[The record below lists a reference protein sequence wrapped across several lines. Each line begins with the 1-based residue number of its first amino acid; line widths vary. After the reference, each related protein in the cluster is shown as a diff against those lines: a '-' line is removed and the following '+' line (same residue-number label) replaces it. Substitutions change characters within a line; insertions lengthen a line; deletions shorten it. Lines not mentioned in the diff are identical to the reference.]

1 MIRDRPSRLCVFSVH
16 SQPCAYSRGIFD
28 TEDSPMS
35 TESKSSSSQPRSP
48 GSDSN
53 ENETENTSGDENDT
67 SASRTDTDRPPLPL
81 ADLLTRETDR
91 KFVGLT
97 ENDSREYPDEV
108 PPETR
113 CSAAN
118 SRSFKEAIQALPKA
132 SSGELWATNDFV
144 ETSGRVDTAVIRRVH
159 GLDVDALESYTG
171 SSIEDLAAASEA
183 DAVVRVYDHQDI
195 VDDRRKALNA
205 LGYDVKFRWQ
215 IASDSYS
222 IINPQEAYLPIIS
235 ALQQRGETNPF
246 GWVSYRDW
254 GGLFKMV
261 VICPSLR
268 HLVSGDQGDIEDD
281 VEEDGITI
289 AVSNDSDSDED
300 SNKDEEGSET
310 IIYGGFQ
317 TGYDFRG
324 TQTLW
329 ARPVLFFP
337 DSGTV
342 LPDMGER
349 YTRRHY
355 GKATNADHERSQGRV
370 PISEWW
376 RSIYD
381 DIDTRMI
388 EVDTAIRR
396 TRAIAYDFEDLPFS
410 VEDCYTYW
418 GIAFKYAERAADRA
432 ISIAKPSSRPT
443 VFNLQLSLLIAVLQ
457 EYEGSMASDTYQEYL
472 EVAGELFRKPAMMI
486 QLAMQEHDRQ
496 TDDDSQHVLPE
507 NQQTLSDS
515 LEDIV
520 DIPGISVDTEVD
532 LSDQQAHRVQDQLQR
547 RLGDIS

>member
-1 MIRDRPSRLCVFSVH
+1 
-16 SQPCAYSRGIFD
+16 
-28 TEDSPMS
+28 MS
-35 TESKSSSSQPRSP
+35 AQSNSSSNQPRSP
-48 GSDSN
+48 DSDSN
-53 ENETENTSGDENDT
+53 ENETENTSGDEKDT
-67 SASRTDTDRPPLPL
+67 NASRTDTDRPALPL

-97 ENDSREYPDEV
+97 ENDPQEYPDEV

-113 CSAAN
+113 CSPEN
-118 SRSFKEAIQALPKA
+118 SRSFKDAIRVLPKA

-144 ETSGRVDTAVIRRVH
+144 ETSGSVDTAAIRRVH
-159 GLDVDALESYTG
+159 GLDVDALESQTG
-171 SSIEDLAAASEA
+171 HSLEDLAAASEA
-183 DAVVRVYDHQDI
+183 DAVVRVHDHQDI

-235 ALQQRGETNPF
+235 ALQQRGENNPF

-254 GGLFKMV
+254 GGLLKMV

-268 HLVSGDQGDIEDD
+268 HAVSGDKEDIEDD
-281 VEEDGITI
+281 VDEDGISI
-289 AVSNDSDSDED
+289 AVSNDSDSDD
-300 SNKDEEGSET
+300 DADEEGSET

-329 ARPVLFFP
+329 ARPILFFP

-381 DIDTRMI
+381 DIDTRMV

-432 ISIAKPSSRPT
+432 TSIAKPSSRPT

-457 EYEGSMASDTYQEYL
+457 QYEGSMASDTYQEYL
-472 EVAGELFRKPAMMI
+472 EAAGELFRKPAMMI
-486 QLAMQEHDRQ
+486 QLAMQEHDRR
-496 TDDDSQHVLPE
+496 TDDDSQHVRPE

-520 DIPGISVDTEVD
+520 DIPGISVDTEAD
-532 LSDQQAHRVQDQLQR
+532 LSDQQAHRMQDQLQR

>member
-1 MIRDRPSRLCVFSVH
+1 
-16 SQPCAYSRGIFD
+16 
-28 TEDSPMS
+28 MS
-35 TESKSSSSQPRSP
+35 AQANSSSSQPRSP
-48 GSDSN
+48 DSSSN
-53 ENETENTSGDENDT
+53 ETENETENTSGDENDT
-67 SASRTDTDRPPLPL
+67 NDSRTDTDRPALPL

-97 ENDSREYPDEV
+97 ENDPQEYPDEV

-113 CSAAN
+113 CSPET
-118 SRSFKEAIQALPKA
+118 SRSFKDIIKVLPKA

-144 ETSGRVDTAVIRRVH
+144 ETSGRVDTAAIRRVH

-268 HLVSGDQGDIEDD
+268 HVVSGDQEDIEDD

-300 SNKDEEGSET
+300 SNKDEEGTASPSLLVTIATPMRTPTKTRKDRRPSSTAASRPGTTSEARRRSGRDLSSSSPT
-310 IIYGGFQ
+310 AGPSFPIWANGTHGGT
-317 TGYDFRG
+317 TGKPRM
-324 TQTLW
+324 
-329 ARPVLFFP
+329 PI
-337 DSGTV
+337 
-342 LPDMGER
+342 
-349 YTRRHY
+349 
-355 GKATNADHERSQGRV
+355 TNAV
-370 PISEWW
+370 
-376 RSIYD
+376 
-381 DIDTRMI
+381 
-388 EVDTAIRR
+388 
-396 TRAIAYDFEDLPFS
+396 RA
-410 VEDCYTYW
+410 V
-418 GIAFKYAERAADRA
+418 
-432 ISIAKPSSRPT
+432 SR
-443 VFNLQLSLLIAVLQ
+443 LASGGALSTTT
-457 EYEGSMASDTYQEYL
+457 S
-472 EVAGELFRKPAMMI
+472 
-486 QLAMQEHDRQ
+486 
-496 TDDDSQHVLPE
+496 
-507 NQQTLSDS
+507 TL
-515 LEDIV
+515 
-520 DIPGISVDTEVD
+520 G
-532 LSDQQAHRVQDQLQR
+532 
-547 RLGDIS
+547 

>member
-1 MIRDRPSRLCVFSVH
+1 MIRDRSSRLCVFSVH

-67 SASRTDTDRPPLPL
+67 SASRTDTHRPPLPL

-132 SSGELWATNDFV
+132 SSGELWATND
-144 ETSGRVDTAVIRRVH
+144 
-159 GLDVDALESYTG
+159 L
-171 SSIEDLAAASEA
+171 
-183 DAVVRVYDHQDI
+183 
-195 VDDRRKALNA
+195 ALNA

-268 HLVSGDQGDIEDD
+268 HVVSGDQGDIEDD

-329 ARPVLFFP
+329 ARPVLFLP

-496 TDDDSQHVLPE
+496 TDDPDERVIPE
-507 NQQTLSDS
+507 DQQTLSDA
-515 LEDIV
+515 LDDIV
-520 DIPGISVDTEVD
+520 DIPGITVDSEAD
-532 LSDQQAHRVQDQLQR
+532 LSDGAAQRLQDRVQR
-547 RLGDIS
+547 RLDDIESVT

>member
-1 MIRDRPSRLCVFSVH
+1 MATQTNSN
-16 SQPCAYSRGIFD
+16 
-28 TEDSPMS
+28 S
-35 TESKSSSSQPRSP
+35 TQPRS
-48 GSDSN
+48 SESSSNKNEVENSSKN
-53 ENETENTSGDENDT
+53 ENETNG
-67 SASRTDTDRPPLPL
+67 SRTHTDRPALPL
-81 ADLLTRETDR
+81 ADLLAQETDH

-97 ENDSREYPDEV
+97 ENEPSEYPDEI

-113 CSAAN
+113 CSTEN
-118 SRSFKEAIQALPKA
+118 PRSFNNAIQALPKA
-132 SSGELWATNDFV
+132 SSGELWASNDFV
-144 ETSGRVDTAVIRRVH
+144 ETSGRVDTAAIRRVH
-159 GLDVDALESYTG
+159 GFDADALESRTG
-171 SSIEDLAAASEA
+171 RSLEDLAAASEA
-183 DAVVRVYDHQDI
+183 NAVVRVHSHQDI

-235 ALQQRGETNPF
+235 ALQQRGETTPF

-254 GGLFKMV
+254 GGLLKMV
-261 VICPSLR
+261 VVCPSLR
-268 HLVSGDQGDIEDD
+268 HVVSGDKEDIEGD
-281 VEEDGITI
+281 VEKEGIT
-289 AVSNDSDSDED
+289 AAASDDSDSDDDADED
-300 SNKDEEGSET
+300 ASET

-329 ARPVLFFP
+329 ARPILFFP

-342 LPDMGER
+342 LPDTGEK

-370 PISEWW
+370 PINEWW

-388 EVDTAIRR
+388 EVDAAIRR

-418 GIAFKYAERAADRA
+418 GIANRYAERAADRA
-432 ISIAKPSSRPT
+432 TLIATPSSRPT
-443 VFNLQLSLLIAVLQ
+443 VFNIQLSLLIALLD
-457 EYEGSMASDTYQEYL
+457 EYEGSWASNTYQEYL
-472 EVAGELFRKPAMMI
+472 EVAGELLRKPAMMI
-486 QLAMQEHDRQ
+486 QLAMQEYDRR
-496 TDDDSQHVLPE
+496 TDDDSPRLLPE

-520 DIPGISVDTEVD
+520 DIPGISVDTEAD
-532 LSDQQAHRVQDQLQR
+532 LSDQQAHRVQERVQKQ
-547 RLGDIS
+547 LGDIY

>member
-1 MIRDRPSRLCVFSVH
+1 
-16 SQPCAYSRGIFD
+16 
-28 TEDSPMS
+28 MS
-35 TESKSSSSQPRSP
+35 TQANSNSSQPRSP
-48 GSDSN
+48 DSGS
-53 ENETENTSGDENDT
+53 NETENTNGDENDT
-67 SASRTDTDRPPLPL
+67 NDSRTDNERPALPL
-81 ADLLTRETDR
+81 TDLLTRETDR

-113 CSAAN
+113 CSPEN
-118 SRSFKEAIQALPKA
+118 SRSFKDAIRVLPKA

-144 ETSGRVDTAVIRRVH
+144 ETSGRVDTAAIRRVH
-159 GLDVDALESYTG
+159 GLDVDALESQTG
-171 SSIEDLAAASEA
+171 WSLEELAAASEA
-183 DAVVRVYDHQDI
+183 DAVVRVHDHQDI

-235 ALQQRGETNPF
+235 ALQQRGENNPF

-254 GGLFKMV
+254 GGLLKMV

-268 HLVSGDQGDIEDD
+268 HVVSGDKEDIEDD
-281 VEEDGITI
+281 VEEDGITS
-289 AVSNDSDSDED
+289 AVSNDSDSDGED
-300 SNKDEEGSET
+300 DEETSET
-310 IIYGGFQ
+310 VIYGGFQ

-329 ARPVLFFP
+329 ARPILFFP

-355 GKATNADHERSQGRV
+355 GKATNADYERSQGRV

-381 DIDTRMI
+381 DIDTRMV
-388 EVDTAIRR
+388 EVDSAIRR
-396 TRAIAYDFEDLPFS
+396 TRAIAYDFDDLPFS

-418 GIAFKYAERAADRA
+418 GIANRYAVAAADRA
-432 ISIAKPSSRPT
+432 TSIASPSSRPT
-443 VFNLQLSLLIAVLQ
+443 VYNLQFSLLIALLDQ
-457 EYEGSMASDTYQEYL
+457 YEGSWASDTYLEYL
-472 EVAGELFRKPAMMI
+472 EVAGELLRKPAMMI

-496 TDDDSQHVLPE
+496 TDEPDERVLPE
-507 NQQTLSDS
+507 DQQTLSDA
-515 LEDIV
+515 LDDIV
-520 DIPGISVDTEVD
+520 DIPGITVDSEAN
-532 LSDQQAHRVQDQLQR
+532 LSDGAAQRLQDRVQR
-547 RLGDIS
+547 RLDDIESVT

>member
-1 MIRDRPSRLCVFSVH
+1 
-16 SQPCAYSRGIFD
+16 
-28 TEDSPMS
+28 MS
-35 TESKSSSSQPRSP
+35 AQSNSSSSQPRSP
-48 GSDSN
+48 DSDSN
-53 ENETENTSGDENDT
+53 ENEIENTSGDEKDT
-67 SASRTDTDRPPLPL
+67 NASRTDTDRPALPL

-97 ENDSREYPDEV
+97 ENDPQEYPDEV

-113 CSAAN
+113 CSPEN
-118 SRSFKEAIQALPKA
+118 SRSFKDAIRVLPKA

-144 ETSGRVDTAVIRRVH
+144 ETSGSVDTAAIRRVH
-159 GLDVDALESYTG
+159 GLDVDALESQSG
-171 SSIEDLAAASEA
+171 RSLEDHAAASEA
-183 DAVVRVYDHQDI
+183 DAVVRVHDHQDI

-235 ALQQRGETNPF
+235 ALQQRGENNPF

-254 GGLFKMV
+254 GGLLKMV

-268 HLVSGDQGDIEDD
+268 HAVSGDKEDIEYD
-281 VEEDGITI
+281 VDEDGISI
-289 AVSNDSDSDED
+289 AVSNDSDSDD
-300 SNKDEEGSET
+300 DADEEGSET

-329 ARPVLFFP
+329 ARPILYFP

-381 DIDTRMI
+381 DIDTRMV

-432 ISIAKPSSRPT
+432 TSIAKPSSRPT
-443 VFNLQLSLLIAVLQ
+443 VFNLQLSLLIAVLE
-457 EYEGSMASDTYQEYL
+457 EYDGSMASDTYQEYL

-486 QLAMQEHDRQ
+486 QLAMEEHDRW
-496 TDDDSQHVLPE
+496 TDDDSQRVLPE

-520 DIPGISVDTEVD
+520 DIPGISVDTEAD
-532 LSDQQAHRVQDQLQR
+532 LSDQQAHRVQDRLQR

>member
-1 MIRDRPSRLCVFSVH
+1 
-16 SQPCAYSRGIFD
+16 
-28 TEDSPMS
+28 MS
-35 TESKSSSSQPRSP
+35 TDSTTKSDAESLAESEVENKSTN
-48 GSDSN
+48 GTDV
-53 ENETENTSGDENDT
+53 D
-67 SASRTDTDRPPLPL
+67 ADTDAGTALTDPPAVDL
-81 ADLLTRETDR
+81 ADLLTQEANI
-91 KFVGLT
+91 KFAGLT
-97 ENDSREYPDEV
+97 ETDDGTYPDEI

-113 CSAAN
+113 CLTDPP
-118 SRSFKEAIQALPKA
+118 RSFKEAIRVLPKA
-132 SSGELWATNDFV
+132 SPGELWATNDFV
-144 ETSGRVDTAVIRRVH
+144 ETSGRVDTTAIRDVH
-159 GLDVDALESYTG
+159 GLDIDALEATTG
-171 SSIEDLAAASEA
+171 CSLEDLAAVSDA
-183 DAVVRVYDHQDI
+183 DAVVQVTDHKDI

-235 ALQQRGETNPF
+235 ALQQRGETDAF

-254 GGLFKMV
+254 GGLLKMV

-268 HLVSGDQGDIEDD
+268 HVVSGEQADLEDD
-281 VEEDGITI
+281 VDEDGITSV
-289 AVSNDSDSDED
+289 VSAAQNQPDASDSD
-300 SNKDEEGSET
+300 GSDAET
-310 IIYGGFQ
+310 DNIETVVYGGFQ

-329 ARPVLFFP
+329 ARPILFFP

-355 GKATNADHERSQGRV
+355 GQATNAVHERNQGRV

-376 RSIYD
+376 RNIYD

-396 TRAIAYDFEDLPFS
+396 TRAIAYNFDDLPFS
-410 VEDCYTYW
+410 LEDCYTYW
-418 GIAFKYAERAADRA
+418 GVAHKYAERAADRA
-432 ISIAKPSSRPT
+432 TSIAMPSARPT
-443 VFNLQLSLLIAVLQ
+443 VFNIQLSLLIALLE
-457 EYEGSMASDTYQEYL
+457 EYDGSMASNSYQEYL

-496 TDDDSQHVLPE
+496 TEEPNERVLPE
-507 NQQTLSDS
+507 GQKTLSDA

-520 DIPGISVDTEVD
+520 DIPGITVDSEAD
-532 LSDQQAHRVQDQLQR
+532 LSDGAAQRVQDRLQQ
-547 RLGDIS
+547 RLGDVV

>member
-1 MIRDRPSRLCVFSVH
+1 
-16 SQPCAYSRGIFD
+16 
-28 TEDSPMS
+28 MS
-35 TESKSSSSQPRSP
+35 AQANSSSSQPRSP
-48 GSDSN
+48 DSSS
-53 ENETENTSGDENDT
+53 NETENTSGDENDT
-67 SASRTDTDRPPLPL
+67 NDSRTDTDRPALPL

-97 ENDSREYPDEV
+97 ENDPQEYPDEV

-113 CSAAN
+113 CSPET
-118 SRSFKEAIQALPKA
+118 SRSFKDIIKVLPKA

-144 ETSGRVDTAVIRRVH
+144 ETSGRVDTAAIRRVH

-254 GGLFKMV
+254 GGLLKMV

-268 HLVSGDQGDIEDD
+268 NVVSGDQEDIEDD

-289 AVSNDSDSDED
+289 AVSNDSDSDEN

-329 ARPVLFFP
+329 ARPILFFP

-388 EVDTAIRR
+388 DVDTAIRR

-418 GIAFKYAERAADRA
+418 GIANRYAVAAADRA
-432 ISIAKPSSRPT
+432 TSIASLSSRPT
-443 VFNLQLSLLIAVLQ
+443 VYNLQFSLLIALLDQ
-457 EYEGSMASDTYQEYL
+457 YEGSWASDTYQEYT
-472 EVAGELFRKPAMMI
+472 EVAGELLRKPAMMI

-496 TDDDSQHVLPE
+496 TDEPDERVLPE
-507 NQQTLSDS
+507 GQQTLSDA
-515 LEDIV
+515 LDDIV
-520 DIPGISVDTEVD
+520 DIPGITVDSEAD
-532 LSDQQAHRVQDQLQR
+532 LSDGDAQRLQDRVQRCLD
-547 RLGDIS
+547 DIESVT

>member
-1 MIRDRPSRLCVFSVH
+1 MAT
-16 SQPCAYSRGIFD
+16 QTNAN
-28 TEDSPMS
+28 S
-35 TESKSSSSQPRSP
+35 TQPRS
-48 GSDSN
+48 SDSSSNKNEVENSSKN
-53 ENETENTSGDENDT
+53 ENETNG
-67 SASRTDTDRPPLPL
+67 SRTHTDRPALPL
-81 ADLLTRETDR
+81 ADLLPQETDR

-97 ENDSREYPDEV
+97 ENDPAEYPDEV

-113 CSAAN
+113 CSTEN
-118 SRSFKEAIQALPKA
+118 SRSFKDAIQALPKA

-144 ETSGRVDTAVIRRVH
+144 ETSGGVDTAAIRRVH
-159 GLDVDALESYTG
+159 GFDVDALESHTG
-171 SSIEDLAAASEA
+171 QTLEDLAAASEA
-183 DAVVRVYDHQDI
+183 NAVVRVHDHQDI

-254 GGLFKMV
+254 GGLLKMV

-268 HLVSGDQGDIEDD
+268 HVVSGDKEDIEDD
-281 VEEDGITI
+281 IDEDGISV
-289 AVSNDSDSDED
+289 AVSNDSDSDD
-300 SNKDEEGSET
+300 DADENASET

-329 ARPVLFFP
+329 ARPILFFP

-342 LPDMGER
+342 LPDTGER

-381 DIDTRMI
+381 DVDTRMI
-388 EVDTAIRR
+388 EVDAAIRR
-396 TRAIAYDFEDLPFS
+396 TRAIAYDFDDLPFTL
-410 VEDCYTYW
+410 EDCYSYW
-418 GIAFKYAERAADRA
+418 GVAFNYAERAAERA
-432 ISIAKPSSRPT
+432 TSIASPASRPT
-443 VFNLQLSLLIAVLQ
+443 VFNIQLSLLIALLE
-457 EYEGSMASDTYQEYL
+457 EYGGSMASNSYQEYL

-486 QLAMQEHDRQ
+486 QLAMQEHDRK
-496 TDDDSQHVLPE
+496 TDDDTERVLPE
-507 NQQTLSDS
+507 NQQTLSDA
-515 LEDIV
+515 LADIV

-532 LSDQQAHRVQDQLQR
+532 FSDQQAQRVQDRLQK
-547 RLGDIS
+547 RLGGKM

>member
-1 MIRDRPSRLCVFSVH
+1 MRVH
-16 SQPCAYSRGIFD
+16 S
-28 TEDSPMS
+28 
-35 TESKSSSSQPRSP
+35 
-48 GSDSN
+48 
-53 ENETENTSGDENDT
+53 
-67 SASRTDTDRPPLPL
+67 
-81 ADLLTRETDR
+81 
-91 KFVGLT
+91 
-97 ENDSREYPDEV
+97 
-108 PPETR
+108 
-113 CSAAN
+113 
-118 SRSFKEAIQALPKA
+118 
-132 SSGELWATNDFV
+132 
-144 ETSGRVDTAVIRRVH
+144 
-159 GLDVDALESYTG
+159 
-171 SSIEDLAAASEA
+171 
-183 DAVVRVYDHQDI
+183 HQDI

-235 ALQQRGETNPF
+235 ALQQRGETTPF

-254 GGLFKMV
+254 GGLLKMV
-261 VICPSLR
+261 VVCPSLR
-268 HLVSGDQGDIEDD
+268 HVVSGDKEDIEGD
-281 VEEDGITI
+281 VEKEGIT
-289 AVSNDSDSDED
+289 AAASDDSDSDDDADED
-300 SNKDEEGSET
+300 ASET

-329 ARPVLFFP
+329 ARPILFFP

-342 LPDMGER
+342 LPDTGEK

-370 PISEWW
+370 PINEWW

-388 EVDTAIRR
+388 EVDAAIRR
-396 TRAIAYDFEDLPFS
+396 TRAIAYDFNDLPFS

-418 GIAFKYAERAADRA
+418 GVANRYAKRAADRA
-432 ISIAKPSSRPT
+432 TSIATPSSRPT
-443 VFNLQLSLLIAVLQ
+443 VFNIQLSLLIALLD
-457 EYEGSMASDTYQEYL
+457 EYKGSWASNTYQEYL

-486 QLAMQEHDRQ
+486 QLAMQEYDRQ
-496 TDDDSQHVLPE
+496 TDDDSPRLLPE

-520 DIPGISVDTEVD
+520 DIPGISVDTEAD
-532 LSDQQAHRVQDQLQR
+532 LSDQQAHRVQERVQKQ
-547 RLGDIS
+547 LGDIY

>member
-1 MIRDRPSRLCVFSVH
+1 
-16 SQPCAYSRGIFD
+16 
-28 TEDSPMS
+28 MS
-35 TESKSSSSQPRSP
+35 AQSNSSSSQPRSP
-48 GSDSN
+48 DSGSN
-53 ENETENTSGDENDT
+53 ENEIENTSGDENDT
-67 SASRTDTDRPPLPL
+67 DARRTDTDRPALRL
-81 ADLLTRETDR
+81 ADLLPPETDR

-97 ENDSREYPDEV
+97 EADSREYPDEV

-113 CSAAN
+113 CSPKN
-118 SRSFKEAIQALPKA
+118 SRSFKDAIRVLPKA

-144 ETSGRVDTAVIRRVH
+144 ETPGRVDTDAIRRVH
-159 GLDVDALESYTG
+159 GLDVDALESHTG
-171 SSIEDLAAASEA
+171 RSLEELAAASEA

-235 ALQQRGETNPF
+235 ALQQRGENNPF

-254 GGLFKMV
+254 GGLLKMV

-268 HLVSGDQGDIEDD
+268 HVVSGDTEDIEDD
-281 VEEDGITI
+281 VDEDGISI
-289 AVSNDSDSDED
+289 AVSNNSDSDED
-300 SNKDEEGSET
+300 ADEQGSET

-329 ARPVLFFP
+329 ARPILFFP

-381 DIDTRMI
+381 DIDTRMV

-410 VEDCYTYW
+410 AEDCYTYW

-432 ISIAKPSSRPT
+432 ISIAKPCSRPT

-486 QLAMQEHDRQ
+486 QLAMQEHDRR

-520 DIPGISVDTEVD
+520 DIPGISVDTEAD

>member
-1 MIRDRPSRLCVFSVH
+1 MIRDRSSRLCVFSVH

-144 ETSGRVDTAVIRRVH
+144 ETSGRVDTAAIRRVH

-171 SSIEDLAAASEA
+171 SSIEDLAASSDA
-183 DAVVRVYDHQDI
+183 DAVVRVHDHQDI

-254 GGLFKMV
+254 GGLLKMV

-268 HLVSGDQGDIEDD
+268 NVVSGDKEDLENTID
-281 VEEDGITI
+281 EDGITG
-289 AVSNDSDSDED
+289 AVSNDSDSDGED
-300 SNKDEEGSET
+300 NENNPET
-310 IIYGGFQ
+310 VIYGGFQ

-329 ARPVLFFP
+329 ARPILFFP

-418 GIAFKYAERAADRA
+418 GIANRYAERAADRA
-432 ISIAKPSSRPT
+432 TLIATPSSRPT
-443 VFNLQLSLLIAVLQ
+443 VFNIQLSLLIALLD
-457 EYEGSMASDTYQEYL
+457 EYEGSWASNTYQEYL
-472 EVAGELFRKPAMMI
+472 EVAGELLRKPAMMI
-486 QLAMQEHDRQ
+486 QLAMQEYDRR
-496 TDDDSQHVLPE
+496 TDDDSPRLLPE

-520 DIPGISVDTEVD
+520 DIPGISVDTEAD
-532 LSDQQAHRVQDQLQR
+532 LSDQQAHRVQERVQKQ
-547 RLGDIS
+547 LGDIY